1 MAGNNS
7 NQEAETI
14 ADEIARKARRKKE
27 ALKRHDENVWYGL
40 GMFGLVGWA
49 VAVPTLLGIALGV
62 WLDMHTSTEFS
73 WTLTLLFLGAILGS
87 LNAWY
92 WVRRESRDD

>member
-1 MAGNNS
+1 MNAEDNNK
-7 NQEAETI
+7 EAETVAGKI
-14 ADEIARKARRKKE
+14 AQKARLKKE

-40 GMFGLVGWA
+40 SMFGLVGWA
-49 VAVPTLLGIALGV
+49 VAVPTLLGVALGL
-62 WLDMHTSTEFS
+62 WLDMHTSAEFS
-73 WTLTLLFLGAILGS
+73 WTLSLLFLGVFLGG